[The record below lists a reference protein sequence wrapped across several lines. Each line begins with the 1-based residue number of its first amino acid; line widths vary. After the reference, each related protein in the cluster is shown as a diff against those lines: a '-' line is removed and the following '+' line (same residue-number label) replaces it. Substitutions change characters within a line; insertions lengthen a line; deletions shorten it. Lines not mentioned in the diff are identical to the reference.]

1 MNKKITIAIVILI
14 LVAAIGG
21 AAYFLLPDADTKE
34 ENADNSSTNTA
45 LYNASANKN
54 SNKNTNKNSN
64 KNTNVTKNDNENSNT
79 NTTDDTEATNANTN
93 TTSNT
98 NKNTNTSTETAASST
113 YKNEKYGFSV
123 KLPKG
128 TEFLSDKEELGFY
141 PFGLTDS
148 KDEEGYEGEWFVS
161 IYSSKKAA
169 DLIPELSKSAK
180 DRKEK
185 KEDITIGSLKGT
197 KVTVT
202 SGDTAVQT
210 TAIYLEKNGK
220 TFEIM
225 DGGATDKDFEAFYKS
240 FAF

>member
-1 MNKKITIAIVILI
+1 MKNQKTLLIIMGLVMVVLTGVIAYLLI
-14 LVAAIGG
+14 GKNS
-21 AAYFLLPDADTKE
+21 DTDTKS
-34 ENADNSSTNTA
+34 NTNVTNDDVMINVTNKNSNK
-45 LYNASANKN
+45 NANKN
-54 SNKNTNKNSN
+54 SNKNTN
-64 KNTNVTKNDNENSNT
+64 TTKNDNENSN
-79 NTTDDTEATNANTN
+79 ANTN
-93 TTSNT
+93 TTSNA
-98 NKNTNTSTETAASST
+98 NKNTNTATETAASST
-113 YKNEKYGFSV
+113 YKNDKYGFSV

-148 KDEEGYEGEWFVS
+148 KDEDGYEGEWFVS

-185 KEDITIGSLKGT
+185 KEDITVGSLKGA

>member
-1 MNKKITIAIVILI
+1 MKNQKTLLIIMGLVMVVLIGVIAYLLI
-14 LVAAIGG
+14 GKNS
-21 AAYFLLPDADTKE
+21 DTDTKS
-34 ENADNSSTNTA
+34 NTNVTNDDVMINVTNKNSNK
-45 LYNASANKN
+45 NANKN
-54 SNKNTNKNSN
+54 SNKNTN
-64 KNTNVTKNDNENSNT
+64 TTKNDNENSN
-79 NTTDDTEATNANTN
+79 ANTN
-93 TTSNT
+93 TTSNA
-98 NKNTNTSTETAASST
+98 NKNTNTATETAASST
-113 YKNEKYGFSV
+113 YKNDKYGFSV

-148 KDEEGYEGEWFVS
+148 KDEDGYEGEWFVS

-185 KEDITIGSLKGT
+185 KEDITVGSLKGA

>member
-1 MNKKITIAIVILI
+1 MNKKITIAVIIII

-21 AAYFLLPDADTKE
+21 AAYMLLPNADTKDDAVE
-34 ENADNSSTNTA
+34 KSDTNTT
-45 LYNASANKN
+45 LYNASGNKNTNKN
-54 SNKNTNKNSN
+54 SNKNSN
-64 KNTNVTKNDNENSNT
+64 KNTNVTKNDNTNTTSGTDTTNSNT
-79 NTTDDTEATNANTN
+79 NTNTTTNA
-93 TTSNT
+93 
-98 NKNTNTSTETAASST
+98 NKNTNTTTETAASTT
-113 YKNEKYGFSV
+113 YKNDKYGFSV

-161 IYSSKKAA
+161 IYSSKKAT

-185 KEDITIGSLKGT
+185 KEDITVGSLKGT

-202 SGDTAVQT
+202 SGETAVQT

-225 DGGATDKDFEAFYKS
+225 DGGAADKDFEAFYKS